1 MVKLVGLVVLHL
13 IASSGGTVTANN
25 LREKLRI
32 EAIGMVGHMA
42 GEADGR
48 KSGVP
53 SYCGRAGNPC
63 DSFRYA
69 GREAF
74 RMRSGFSSGRPGNA
88 VLLDGSARKSD
99 MALFTMDSGPAL

>member
-32 EAIGMVGHMA
+32 KAIGMVGHMA

-48 KSGVP
+48 KAVYRRTAGVP
-53 SYCGRAGNPC
+53 GIRAIRSDMP
-63 DSFRYA
+63 A
-69 GREAF
+69 G
-74 RMRSGFSSGRPGNA
+74 GFSHA
-88 VLLDGSARKSD
+88 VGVFVGATGECG
-99 MALFTMDSGPAL
+99 FT

>member
-32 EAIGMVGHMA
+32 KAVSMVGHMA

-53 SYCGRAGNPC
+53 SVLRGVPGIRAIRSDMP
-63 DSFRYA
+63 A
-69 GREAF
+69 G
-74 RMRSGFSSGRPGNA
+74 GFSHA
-88 VLLDGSARKSD
+88 VGVFVGATGECG
-99 MALFTMDSGPAL
+99 FT

>member
-13 IASSGGTVTANN
+13 IASSSGTVTANN

-53 SYCGRAGNPC
+53 SYCGRTENPG

-69 GREAF
+69 GG
-74 RMRSGFSSGRPGNA
+74 GFSHA
-88 VLLDGSARKSD
+88 VGGGVGATGECG
-99 MALFTMDSGPAL
+99 FT

>member
-53 SYCGRAGNPC
+53 SYCGRTENPG

-69 GREAF
+69 GGRLFACGRGGVGATGEC
-74 RMRSGFSSGRPGNA
+74 GF
-88 VLLDGSARKSD
+88 
-99 MALFTMDSGPAL
+99 T

>member
-53 SYCGRAGNPC
+53 SPGIWAIRSDMPAG
-63 DSFRYA
+63 
-69 GREAF
+69 
-74 RMRSGFSSGRPGNA
+74 GFSHA
-88 VLLDGSARKSD
+88 VGVFVGATGECG
-99 MALFTMDSGPAL
+99 FT